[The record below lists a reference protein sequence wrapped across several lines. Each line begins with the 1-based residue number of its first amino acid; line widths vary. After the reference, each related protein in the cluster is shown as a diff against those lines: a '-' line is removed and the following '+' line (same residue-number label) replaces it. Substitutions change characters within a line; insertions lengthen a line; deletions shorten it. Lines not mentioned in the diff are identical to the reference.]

1 MKVAFFSTKP
11 YEEPFFHQ
19 VNQTQHD
26 LIFLPHALNRNTSQY
41 VHDCQAVCVFVND
54 TLDAETLDSLYQQ
67 GVQLIALRC
76 AGYNNVDLSQAEK
89 LGLTVVHGR
98 ATSVLILA
106 IRGQNRLAN
115 ARLCLPQPSSSPHPL
130 RHA

>member
-1 MKVAFFSTKP
+1 MAALANKLFLLADTSGSTTTAD
-11 YEEPFFHQ
+11 
-19 VNQTQHD
+19 NTDNDDTDTADSDDSTQID
-26 LIFLPHALNRNTSQY
+26 TS
-41 VHDCQAVCVFVND
+41 N
-54 TLDAETLDSLYQQ
+54 
-67 GVQLIALRC
+67 
-76 AGYNNVDLSQAEK
+76 
-89 LGLTVVHGR
+89 HGR

>member
-1 MKVAFFSTKP
+1 MNSFSEQDIHSTLDYYPSIFHYPKLALMLKTGYLLINFKDKQQSTPNHMKVNYGP
-11 YEEPFFHQ
+11 Y
-19 VNQTQHD
+19 
-26 LIFLPHALNRNTSQY
+26 I
-41 VHDCQAVCVFVND
+41 
-54 TLDAETLDSLYQQ
+54 
-67 GVQLIALRC
+67 G
-76 AGYNNVDLSQAEK
+76 
-89 LGLTVVHGR
+89 LGMHGR

>member
-1 MKVAFFSTKP
+1 MIGATS
-11 YEEPFFHQ
+11 FHGKDFVYDINQ
-19 VNQTQHD
+19 DGVNKD
-26 LIFLPHALNRNTSQY
+26 AIIRFL
-41 VHDCQAVCVFVND
+41 
-54 TLDAETLDSLYQQ
+54 
-67 GVQLIALRC
+67 
-76 AGYNNVDLSQAEK
+76 K
-89 LGLTVVHGR
+89 HGR